1 MLDSFLLMSLALG
14 NVNRL
19 SLYIS
24 PADNQI
30 PASHNSR
37 KKIIS
42 EDTSQNYPASKM
54 IVTQPLSLQI
64 WQDDPR
70 LIPPGDRSMAKR
82 PIGFA
87 QLNWTFENKSQQ
99 PILLKLQ
106 TIEVRSIGSKQ
117 ALMSIPGRDLTLNPL
132 EISPQRYQLSNL
144 EGYGNLERVEAVVIY
159 ELDGRNY
166 TLRSS
171 PVNVSKPSP

>member
-1 MLDSFLLMSLALG
+1 
-14 NVNRL
+14 
-19 SLYIS
+19 
-24 PADNQI
+24 
-30 PASHNSR
+30 
-37 KKIIS
+37 
-42 EDTSQNYPASKM
+42 
-54 IVTQPLSLQI
+54 
-64 WQDDPR
+64 
-70 LIPPGDRSMAKR
+70 
-82 PIGFA
+82 
-87 QLNWTFENKSQQ
+87 
-99 PILLKLQ
+99 
-106 TIEVRSIGSKQ
+106 VRAVGSKQ